1 MLVVTR
7 IRSNLIRSLK
17 KEGEIKKKNDAVKV
31 VVILS
36 MPLIRV
42 VWVQFKNQ
50 RANYLTHHPQSP
62 DKIERI
68 KIPSWIRQY

>member
-1 MLVVTR
+1 MLFCYLAADSIITAAAA
-7 IRSNLIRSLK
+7 S
-17 KEGEIKKKNDAVKV
+17 AAAAAAAKV